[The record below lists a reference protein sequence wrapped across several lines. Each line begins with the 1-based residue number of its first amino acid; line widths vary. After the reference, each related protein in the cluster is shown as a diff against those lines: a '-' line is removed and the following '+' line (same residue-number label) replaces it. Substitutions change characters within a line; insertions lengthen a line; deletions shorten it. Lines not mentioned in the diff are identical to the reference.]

1 MADYEGADQGSN
13 NALFNRKG
21 YFRQKI
27 LSNSSKELR
36 PYLLTI
42 SRKAPWA
49 GTPPSIFEPLAKI
62 NDPNVERRRGI
73 GFGRRG
79 TSKREMF
86 GAPVHGAVSLSNFPY
101 AGSATAG
108 GGPGGMPL
116 SSGGSS
122 AVPGLMSN
130 ENIPNLSFSLGS
142 ESTTPPPPTDP
153 EVGNGA
159 TQV

>member
-1 MADYEGADQGSN
+1 MKGQIKAVKTPHSLGRVIRI
-13 NALFNRKG
+13 RK
-21 YFRQKI
+21 RRLPVQ
-27 LSNSSKELR
+27 NCELR

-73 GFGRRG
+73 GRRG

-122 AVPGLMSN
+122 AVPGIMSN

-142 ESTTPPPPTDP
+142 ESTTPPSPTDP
-153 EVGNGA
+153 EGGNGA